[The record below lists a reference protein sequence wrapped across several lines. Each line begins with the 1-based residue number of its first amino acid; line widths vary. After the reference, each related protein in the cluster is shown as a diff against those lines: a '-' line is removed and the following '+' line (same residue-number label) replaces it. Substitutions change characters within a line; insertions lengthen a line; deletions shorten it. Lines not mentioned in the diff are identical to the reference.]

1 MLRVIRRL
9 LAVIIWAVALFFAGW
24 CLMIAADAY
33 GNGTDDR
40 MVAGIFAIVILLV
53 AYALNKIVN
62 WVFADAE

>member
-24 CLMIAADAY
+24 CLTIAADAY

-40 MVAGIFAIVILLV
+40 MVAGIFSIVILLV
-53 AYALNKIVN
+53 AYALIKIVN